1 MAKLSF
7 VNGDPLTPS
16 WLHAQGGTDATT
28 GHQHTG
34 LNQDGSIPKVQLT
47 TANHVTGVLPRANYI
62 PSRYSLEGMRIRNSV
77 THDYETEVGPGECAD
92 VTGVTRITLSS
103 AMIKDIQDVWAA
115 GTTNGGR
122 ASAVSLTDATWY
134 RVYVI
139 SDGTNVDAGYDTSV
153 TAANLLS
160 DSGYSYYRYLGSVYY
175 VNGTTYIRYAYNT
188 DDLFVWETVQQ
199 DANATALPL
208 NTTVDI
214 TLSVPS
220 SPLVEARVS
229 VVVSNGSNNW
239 ATQIWDDMGTTFVAG
254 NGLFCQGSAGDIAAM
269 QITAMCNWVGGLNQL
284 HVRQYTGA
292 NAGTI
297 TVRTHGWRDLSRK
310 AL

>member
-1 MAKLSF
+1 MSKTLFSA
-7 VNGDPLTPS
+7 GDFLTPN
-16 WLHAQGGTDATT
+16 WLEAQSGTTAAT
-28 GHQHTG
+28 GHRHSA
-34 LNQDGSIPKVQLT
+34 LNQDGSAPKVVLT
-47 TANHVTGVLPRANYI
+47 TANHVTGQLPRANYI
-62 PSRYSLEGMRIRNSV
+62 PSIYALDGLRIRNSV
-77 THDYETEVGPGECAD
+77 AHDYETEFSTGECAD
-92 VTGVTRITLSS
+92 ATGVARITLSS
-103 AMIKDIQDVWAA
+103 IMIKDIRNVWAA

-134 RVYVI
+134 RLYVI

-153 TAANLLS
+153 QAANLLS

-175 VNGTTYIRYAYNT
+175 VDGTDYIRYAYNT
-188 DDLFVWETVQQ
+188 DDLFVWQTVQQ

-220 SPLVEARVS
+220 APLVEARVS
-229 VVVSNGSNNW
+229 VVVSNSINNW
-239 ATQIWDDMGTTFVAG
+239 ATQIWDDTGTTYVAG
-254 NGLFCQGSAGDIAAM
+254 NGLYCQGSAGDIASM
-269 QITAMCNWVGGLNQL
+269 QITAMCNWVGGWNQL

-292 NAGTI
+292 NDGTI